1 MQLMKCSKSTGAA
14 IVIAGIAFANL
25 NFAGA
30 ATRALESIAVADAG
44 TDAAQSSRTDPMPVQ
59 KEPTPEE
66 RMSARFP
73 QPVRVGHLVGL
84 PVLDSGDSTI
94 GYVQE
99 VVRTQDGKIQL
110 IVPYRKHLGWA
121 REGSVFDWGARR
133 PVAVPI
139 EVVAILALQID
150 VLEMNR
156 ADFDKAPTFSPE
168 NSKVIT
174 PDETIR
180 IALNRR

>member
-1 MQLMKCSKSTGAA
+1 MKCSKSTAAA
-14 IVIAGIAFANL
+14 IVVAGISFANSNL
-25 NFAGA
+25 AVA
-30 ATRALESIAVADAG
+30 TTRALTSIAIADAG
-44 TDAAQSSRTDPMPVQ
+44 TDAAQSSRTDPMAAQ

-66 RMSARFP
+66 RMSARYP

-94 GYVQE
+94 GYVQK

-156 ADFDKAPTFSPE
+156 ADFENAPTFAQE
-168 NSKVIT
+168 NSKVIA
-174 PDETIR
+174 PDETIS

>member
-1 MQLMKCSKSTGAA
+1 MRFSTA
-14 IVIAGIAFANL
+14 IPTVFVTVVIAFANTGI
-25 NFAGA
+25 ADA
-30 ATRALESIAVADAG
+30 ASRVHASIAVADSLN
-44 TDAAQSSRTDPMPVQ
+44 DAANSGSAGPTLIQK

-66 RMSARFP
+66 RMKARFP

-94 GYVQE
+94 GYVQK
-99 VVRTQDGKIQL
+99 VVRTSEGKIQL

-150 VLEMNR
+150 VQEMGR
-156 ADFDKAPTFSPE
+156 EDFDNARTFSQGD
-168 NSKVIT
+168 SRVVA
-174 PDETIR
+174 PDEMIS
-180 IALNRR
+180 IALGRR

>member
-1 MQLMKCSKSTGAA
+1 MKRFKSTATT
-14 IVIAGIAFANL
+14 IVITGIAFANL
-25 NFAGA
+25 DLAAA
-30 ATRALESIAVADAG
+30 ATRAPASIAIADAG
-44 TDAAQSSRTDPMPVQ
+44 TDAPQSSRTDAMPAQ

-66 RMSARFP
+66 RMSARYP

-84 PVLDSGDSTI
+84 PVLDGGDSTI
-94 GYVQE
+94 SYVQE

-110 IVPYRKHLGWA
+110 IVPFRKHLGWV

-139 EVVAILALQID
+139 EVVAILALRID
-150 VLEMNR
+150 VLKMNR

-168 NSKVIT
+168 HSKVIA
-174 PDETIR
+174 PDETIS